1 MNAVKIRSVFAIV
14 LLLLC
19 VAGIAIYLRA
29 NQELLTLLAN
39 LSWQTA
45 VLLVILRFL
54 FLAINGLFLKLLAAK
69 LDVHLN
75 WREWVGLPFVTTM
88 GNYLTPLS
96 GGMLARA
103 AYLKNR
109 HALSYTHFTT
119 LLAANYLITFWVSV
133 LVGLG
138 VMPFL
143 WQQANAPWLSLIFL
157 GTCWVGLSV
166 ILIAPVPR
174 FTSAK
179 RPFRLLNQALV
190 GWHTVRSDRSLIWR
204 LVLLA
209 VVSLW
214 LNAAAFWFSY
224 RALKLPVSW
233 GTAVIVSLVTVF
245 STLTTITPGNF
256 GIREAF
262 VSFISEIVGAGVG
275 EGLLVAL
282 LIRGT
287 TLISAFTLGPI
298 FSAVLAREIQ
308 LNKSEQE
315 MM

>member
-1 MNAVKIRSVFAIV
+1 VSAAKVRSVFTIV

-19 VAGIAIYLRA
+19 VVGIAFYLRA

-39 LSWQTA
+39 LSWQTV

-54 FLAINGLFLKLLAAK
+54 FVAANGLFLKLFAAK
-69 LDVHLN
+69 LNVHLG

-143 WQQANAPWLSLIFL
+143 WQQANAPWWLLIFL
-157 GTCWVGLSV
+157 GICWVGLSV
-166 ILIAPVPR
+166 VLLAPVPR
-174 FTSAK
+174 LTSAK
-179 RPFRLLNQALV
+179 RPYRLLNQALV
-190 GWHTVRSDRSLIWR
+190 GWHTVRSDRPLMWQ

-209 VVSLW
+209 VISLL

-224 RALKLPVSW
+224 RALQIPVSW
-233 GTAVIVSLVTVF
+233 GTAVMVSLATVF
-245 STLTTITPGNF
+245 STLATITPGNF

-298 FSAVLAREIQ
+298 FSAVLAREIR
-308 LNKSEQE
+308 LNSAEQE

>member
-1 MNAVKIRSVFAIV
+1 MNTAKTRSVFTIA

-19 VAGIAIYLRA
+19 VAGISFYLRA
-29 NQELLTLLAN
+29 NQELVGLLAN

-54 FLAINGLFLKLLAAK
+54 FVAINGLFLKLFAAK
-69 LDVHLN
+69 LHVHLN

-133 LVGLG
+133 LAGLG
-138 VMPFL
+138 MMPFL
-143 WQQANAPWLSLIFL
+143 WQQARTPWLMLLFFVF
-157 GTCWVGLSV
+157 CWVGLSV
-166 ILIAPVPR
+166 ILLVPVPS
-174 FTSAK
+174 FSSTK
-179 RPFRLLNQALV
+179 RPLRMLSQALI
-190 GWHTVRSDRSLIWR
+190 GWQTVKSDRRLMWH

-209 VVSLW
+209 MVSLF
-214 LNAAAFWFSY
+214 LNAAAFWLSY
-224 RALKLPVSW
+224 RALQIPVSW
-233 GTAVIVSLVTVF
+233 GTAVMVSLATVF

-298 FSAVLAREIQ
+298 FSASLAREIR
-308 LNKSEQE
+308 LKRKD
-315 MM
+315 

>member
-1 MNAVKIRSVFAIV
+1 MNTAKTRSVFTIA

-19 VAGIAIYLRA
+19 VAGISFYLRA
-29 NQELLTLLAN
+29 NQELVGLLAN

-45 VLLVILRFL
+45 VLLVVLRFL
-54 FLAINGLFLKLLAAK
+54 FVAINGLFLKLFAAK
-69 LDVHLN
+69 LHVRLN

-133 LVGLG
+133 LAGLG
-138 VMPFL
+138 MMPFL
-143 WQQANAPWLSLIFL
+143 WQQARTPWLMLLFFVF
-157 GTCWVGLSV
+157 CWVGLSV
-166 ILIAPVPR
+166 ILLVPVPS
-174 FTSAK
+174 FSSTK
-179 RPFRLLNQALV
+179 RPLRLLSQALI
-190 GWHTVRSDRSLIWR
+190 GWQTVKSDRRLMWH

-209 VVSLW
+209 MVSLF
-214 LNAAAFWFSY
+214 LNAAAFWLSY
-224 RALKLPVSW
+224 RALQIPVSW
-233 GTAVIVSLVTVF
+233 GTAVMVSLATVF

-298 FSAVLAREIQ
+298 FSASLAREIR
-308 LNKSEQE
+308 LKRKD
-315 MM
+315 